1 MICTKQIVIFPLI
14 FLGLFL
20 FWCDS
25 IADYACASEELTN
38 TRELK
43 LDFGTPILLRFISK
57 ITSEQAKAGQM
68 IDLEVEAPVYKDG
81 VVVIAE
87 GTPAKGNIIACNT
100 KGYAGEGGNLVV
112 ANFYVVL
119 ENSQM
124 IRLDGIYRLEGKD
137 KPESVA
143 IGQCCFFGYLIK
155 GEEALVKE
163 GQTFRA
169 VLARDVIIK

>member
-1 MICTKQIVIFPLI
+1 MICTKQIVIFPLV

-20 FWCDS
+20 FWCDP
-25 IADYACASEELTN
+25 ILDYACASEELTN

-57 ITSEQAKAGQM
+57 ITSKQAKAGQM
-68 IDLEVEAPVYKDG
+68 VDLEVEVPVFKDG
-81 VVVIAE
+81 VVAIAK
-87 GTPAKGNIIACNT
+87 GTPAKGTIIACNT
-100 KGYAGEGGNLVV
+100 KGYAGEGGNLAI

-137 KPESVA
+137 KPESVV
-143 IGQCCFFGYLIK
+143 IGQCCLLGYLIK

-163 GQTFRA
+163 DQTFRA